1 MTKAKRNL
9 EIKEMK
15 GLPLL
20 QSLLFELKKLPGVG
34 PRGAERLVQY
44 LLKTG
49 DQETLSS
56 LLLELKH
63 KIKKCK
69 ECFNFTQEKELCA
82 FCEDPSRDSHLICV
96 VEQAFDIFRIEACGI
111 FKGYYHVLH
120 GVLSPLHQV
129 HPKDLTLK
137 QLKDRIHKKKIKEL
151 ILAIDSDLEG
161 DTTALYIMENFK
173 SLDIKISRPALGIPL
188 GSDLSFIDK
197 KTLSQAIE
205 NRSYF

>member
-1 MTKAKRNL
+1 
-9 EIKEMK
+9 MK

-20 QSLLFELKKLPGVG
+20 KSLLFELKKLPGVG

-44 LLKTG
+44 FLKTG
-49 DQETLSS
+49 DQESLSS

-69 ECFNFTQEKELCA
+69 ECFNFTQEKELCS
-82 FCEDPSRDSHLICV
+82 FCEDKSRDPELICV
-96 VEQAFDIFRIEACGI
+96 VEQAFDIFRIESCGT

-120 GVLSPLHQV
+120 GVLSPLKQI

-137 QLKDRIHKKKIKEL
+137 QLKDRIHKRNFKEM

-161 DTTALYIMENFK
+161 DTTALYIMEHFK
-173 SLDIKISRPALGIPL
+173 GLDIKISRPALGIPL
-188 GSDLSFIDK
+188 GSDLSFIDN
-197 KTLSQAIE
+197 KTLGQAIE

>member
-1 MTKAKRNL
+1 
-9 EIKEMK
+9 MK

-20 QSLLFELKKLPGVG
+20 QSLLFELKKLPGIG
-34 PRGAERLVQY
+34 PRGAERLVQHF
-44 LLKTG
+44 LKTG
-49 DQETLSS
+49 DQEALSS

-69 ECFNFTQEKELCA
+69 ECFSFTQERELCS
-82 FCEDPSRDSHLICV
+82 FCEDSSRSSEIICV
-96 VEQAFDIFRIEACGI
+96 VEQAFDVFRVESCGI

-120 GVLSPLHQV
+120 GVLSPLNQV
-129 HPKDLTLK
+129 HPKDLTLE
-137 QLKDRIHKKKIKEL
+137 QLKNRIYKKGFKEV

-173 SLDIKISRPALGIPL
+173 DLDIKISRPALGIPL
-188 GSDLSFIDK
+188 GSDLSFVDN
-197 KTLSQAIE
+197 KTLGQAIE